1 MTNQEGRFAPVSTTI
16 FRLVLKPECGLDGII
31 RLFDNAGQRGG
42 KGARMRNGIHH
53 GRTDK
58 ISSRHHGRRQLH
70 SHRHRAEL
78 KDRPGLTRTFRSTRV
93 RTHMSGCT

>member
-1 MTNQEGRFAPVSTTI
+1 
-16 FRLVLKPECGLDGII
+16 
-31 RLFDNAGQRGG
+31 
-42 KGARMRNGIHH
+42 MRNGIHH

-58 ISSRHHGRRQLH
+58 ISSRHHGRGQLH

-93 RTHMSGCT
+93 RAHMSGCT

>member
-1 MTNQEGRFAPVSTTI
+1 MTNQESRFAPVSTTI
-16 FRLVLKPECGLDGII
+16 FRLVLKPECGLDGI
-31 RLFDNAGQRGG
+31 RLFDIAGQRGG

-58 ISSRHHGRRQLH
+58 ISSRHYGRGQLR

-78 KDRPGLTRTFRSTRV
+78 KDRPGLPRTLRNTRV
-93 RTHMSGCT
+93 RAQMSGCT

>member
-42 KGARMRNGIHH
+42 KGADEEWHPPRPNGQ
-53 GRTDK
+53 DLQ
-58 ISSRHHGRRQLH
+58 SASWPWAA
-70 SHRHRAEL
+70 S
-78 KDRPGLTRTFRSTRV
+78 LTPA
-93 RTHMSGCT
+93 